1 MKKEGYIQK
10 YSYLMENCSEYFYRF
25 CIGSDPSISDFIV
38 MNIEHKVEHKITDV
52 SELNL
57 WPSPNI
63 TIDNILD
70 YYYMSSSILKSF
82 STFYPSK
89 L

>member
-1 MKKEGYIQK
+1 MIQK
-10 YSYLMENCSEYFYRF
+10 YSYLMESCSEYFYRF
-25 CIGSDPSISDFIV
+25 CIESDPSISVFIV

-52 SELNL
+52 SELKVL
-57 WPSPNI
+57 PSPNI
-63 TIDNILD
+63 TINNLLD

-82 STFYPSK
+82 SLYPSK